1 MNPLLNPRE
10 WQRQAV
16 AEAAALVGTPEFAAK
31 MVEAR
36 RYCALADELELR
48 HVPAGWRNRREPKM
62 MRAEP
67 PHPTAMALWE
77 QLFARRAAT

>member
-1 MNPLLNPRE
+1 MNPLLTPRE

-16 AEAAALVGTPEFAAK
+16 AEAAALVGTPEYAAK

-36 RYCALADELELR
+36 RYGALADELELR
-48 HVPAGWRNRREPKM
+48 HVPAGWSNRREPKM

-67 PHPTAMALWE
+67 PHHTAMALWE
-77 QLFARRAAT
+77 QVFARRVAT

>member
-1 MNPLLNPRE
+1 MNPLLTPRE
-10 WQRQAV
+10 WQRQAL
-16 AEAAALVGTPEFAAK
+16 AEAAAMVGMPEFAAK

-36 RYCALADELELR
+36 RYGAPADELELR
-48 HVPAGWRNRREPKM
+48 HVPAGWRNKREPKM

-77 QLFARRAAT
+77 QVFARRAAA